1 MNKLSKLI
9 LMLPLALAPLA
20 GQAAPKGGS
29 HAALAAGFV
38 APPDSV
44 QTSVY
49 WYWLSGNVSKAN
61 PSKKPTGQY
70 RTQTEGN
77 LHETGSHDSHA

>member
-49 WYWLSGNVSKAN
+49 WYLS
-61 PSKKPTGQY
+61 
-70 RTQTEGN
+70 
-77 LHETGSHDSHA
+77 LIHI

>member
-29 HAALAAGFV
+29 ILFTCVIVYRGFDKI
-38 APPDSV
+38 A
-44 QTSVY
+44 
-49 WYWLSGNVSKAN
+49 
-61 PSKKPTGQY
+61 
-70 RTQTEGN
+70 E
-77 LHETGSHDSHA
+77 

>member
-29 HAALAAGFV
+29 HAALAANFLFFNF
-38 APPDSV
+38 S
-44 QTSVY
+44 SC
-49 WYWLSGNVSKAN
+49 KII
-61 PSKKPTGQY
+61 K
-70 RTQTEGN
+70 
-77 LHETGSHDSHA
+77 